1 MFFNRR
7 KPKFQMLEEPERG
20 IVDEA
25 IGPNQPG
32 RVKARGSYW
41 PAELY
46 QPDCQTPLLPGESVL
61 VLAIN
66 NITLLVVKL

>member
-1 MFFNRR
+1 MFFKR
-7 KPKFQMLEEPERG
+7 PKSKIQKLEEPQRG
-20 IVDEA
+20 IVHET

-32 RVKARGSYW
+32 RVQAMASYW

>member
-1 MFFNRR
+1 MFFNR
-7 KPKFQMLEEPERG
+7 PKSKLEILKEPQRG
-20 IVDEA
+20 IVDET

-32 RVKARGSYW
+32 RVQAMASYW